1 MNREAEFSR
10 LLRWYPRQW
19 RAEHGPVLVG
29 TMMDAATAEGRDRP
43 TAAERRSA
51 AMHGLGARFNERF
64 ALVSAASATA
74 LAVIGLVAF
83 VMGLQG
89 ISQVPLALVPWLS
102 VLAAIAL
109 LRSTSALPG
118 PLTVAIAALTTLA
131 FALGFTAALSWSIA
145 FDAADDGVAGTWF
158 SDALLLWVTAAW
170 VTGAAA
176 TALLAG
182 GLLSTTRLPA
192 AARISAAIVGG
203 LISVPMI
210 TLALLPPLLQ
220 PLLAIAVLALTLR
233 TGKGTSTGT
242 SAGTGTGT
250 PPGARAGR
258 RLPAAIPGPSPARRR
273 ITRTLAWFACVLSLA
288 GTAYAATGSAWIAGG
303 PDGTQAMRA
312 GIAAMLAAG
321 AILLAGIAVGAS
333 GRGRESLRRS
343 IPVALIAVGFAC
355 ASAGTVLGTA
365 GAPMSHPTS
374 LAATVAI
381 AVGVAALLVCARRG
395 TPAQRWII
403 GIAVGLTL
411 APLTIFLLSAVA
423 FTVPFIAA
431 GAALMKAPGARSG
444 HRRTTFAAV

>member
-192 AARISAAIVGG
+192 AARISAAIAQLQRQRVFA
-203 LISVPMI
+203 
-210 TLALLPPLLQ
+210 LAVTQKALPVAMQ
-220 PLLAIAVLALTLR
+220 QR
-233 TGKGTSTGT
+233 TGGDHLGVEQGLLGQQAQKEPAMPICPVHHRCNGE
-242 SAGTGTGT
+242 T
-250 PPGARAGR
+250 PR
-258 RLPAAIPGPSPARRR
+258 RLPAQ
-273 ITRTLAWFACVLSLA
+273 FA
-288 GTAYAATGSAWIAGG
+288 G
-303 PDGTQAMRA
+303 
-312 GIAAMLAAG
+312 
-321 AILLAGIAVGAS
+321 
-333 GRGRESLRRS
+333 
-343 IPVALIAVGFAC
+343 
-355 ASAGTVLGTA
+355 
-365 GAPMSHPTS
+365 
-374 LAATVAI
+374 
-381 AVGVAALLVCARRG
+381 
-395 TPAQRWII
+395 
-403 GIAVGLTL
+403 
-411 APLTIFLLSAVA
+411 
-423 FTVPFIAA
+423 
-431 GAALMKAPGARSG
+431 
-444 HRRTTFAAV
+444 